1 MSKNITK
8 QQIIAWLTSLID
20 QVEPPDQVV
29 QALAALQDFI
39 TWWQAIRDR
48 GWDPR
53 LWTPQDEEAYRQ
65 TIPVAQWRHTFVWLH
80 RFRQWL
86 VDEAVLQNDGD
97 PP

>member
-20 QVEPPDQVV
+20 QGEPPDQVV

-53 LWTPQDEEAYRQ
+53 LWTPQDEKAYQQ
-65 TIPVAQWRHTFVWLH
+65 TIPAEQRRPTLRWLH
-80 RFRQWL
+80 RFRRWL
-86 VDEAVLQNDGD
+86 VDQGALRN
-97 PP
+97 